1 MTPICKLEVHQLDSN
16 YRPIFFLSV
25 FSKLHEKRVYS
36 CLYAFLAKYKLLFEK
51 QFGFR
56 NNLSTNY
63 AIISLIDL
71 IDKDYF
77 VCGLFI
83 NYQKAIDTVN
93 HEIILIKLAF
103 YGIRGLSDSWLKSF
117 LENRKQNMYLLGYS
131 SSVKIVTSV
140 VLQGSTSGFF
150 PVFSLHKWSTE
161 CFFKSF
167 VHHCRWQ

>member
-1 MTPICKLEVHQLDSN
+1 MAVNGICALLKFPSKPNFEKYFFIKYEKEIIKKSTFFQKPDNNLNLSFQQGIFLEALKTARVTPICKLEVHQLDSN

-83 NYQKAIDTVN
+83 NYQKPIDTVN

-103 YGIRGLSDSWLKSF
+103 YGIRGLSDS
-117 LENRKQNMYLLGYS
+117 
-131 SSVKIVTSV
+131 
-140 VLQGSTSGFF
+140 
-150 PVFSLHKWSTE
+150 
-161 CFFKSF
+161 
-167 VHHCRWQ
+167 